1 MAKSTTPGGELMET
15 WTGTTTA
22 TATAA
27 TATVATATAAAA
39 VAQSQTGAGRLKM
52 MNKQQFT
59 RPFMWLIVAT
69 GFVAILFSAYRLPLA
84 RLDVKFLL
92 LALMVLVC
100 SRIAVPIPRVSG
112 RITVS
117 DTLIFLTMLL
127 YGGEAAILLA
137 AVEGLCSSVWISKKT
152 ITFIFN
158 SAVMACSTFVTV
170 WVLRLCFGEIVRITE
185 SGYTANFLVALC
197 VMAVTQYVANSGLI
211 AVEKSCKLNQSFW
224 QTWSTYYLWTS
235 VTFFAGASLAG
246 ITAHLIYTFGFYAV
260 LATVP
265 IIAIIFLTYQTY
277 LKNIEAAAAHAEQAE
292 RHVGELSLYINEL
305 KRSEEAREQILL
317 REQAAR
323 SEAEAA
329 NRIKDQFLA
338 TLSHELRTPLT
349 AIIGWTGLLRSRD
362 FDAELQAQALETV
375 ERNARTQAQLIDDL
389 LDVSRIVSGKLLL
402 DVSEVELDKVVAN
415 AINVVRPAA
424 DAKGI
429 RIAYDKEAK
438 RNFIK
443 GDAARLQQIAWNL
456 LSNAVKFT
464 PEGGF
469 VRVRLEC
476 AGAHVKLSVSDSGK
490 GIDADFLPHVFD
502 RFRQADSATTRNYG
516 GLGLGLAIVR
526 HLVELHGGTVGAESG
541 GEGQGAT
548 FSTTFPLLAVST
560 ETGCAEPARAGGR
573 DSRATSGR
581 PELGGL
587 KVLVVDDEPDTRQ
600 VISAVISKSGAEVKT
615 CASVLEALETLKRWK
630 PDILMSDI
638 GMPGED
644 GYSLIRKVRALS
656 IESGGLIPAAALTA
670 YARDDDRERALA
682 AGFQMHVAKP
692 IGSRELID
700 VLAGLAGRTI

>member
-1 MAKSTTPGGELMET
+1 
-15 WTGTTTA
+15 
-22 TATAA
+22 
-27 TATVATATAAAA
+27 
-39 VAQSQTGAGRLKM
+39 
-52 MNKQQFT
+52 
-59 RPFMWLIVAT
+59 
-69 GFVAILFSAYRLPLA
+69 
-84 RLDVKFLL
+84 
-92 LALMVLVC
+92 
-100 SRIAVPIPRVSG
+100 
-112 RITVS
+112 
-117 DTLIFLTMLL
+117 
-127 YGGEAAILLA
+127 
-137 AVEGLCSSVWISKKT
+137 
-152 ITFIFN
+152 
-158 SAVMACSTFVTV
+158 
-170 WVLRLCFGEIVRITE
+170 
-185 SGYTANFLVALC
+185 
-197 VMAVTQYVANSGLI
+197 
-211 AVEKSCKLNQSFW
+211 
-224 QTWSTYYLWTS
+224 
-235 VTFFAGASLAG
+235 
-246 ITAHLIYTFGFYAV
+246 
-260 LATVP
+260 
-265 IIAIIFLTYQTY
+265 
-277 LKNIEAAAAHAEQAE
+277 
-292 RHVGELSLYINEL
+292 
-305 KRSEEAREQILL
+305 
-317 REQAAR
+317 
-323 SEAEAA
+323 
-329 NRIKDQFLA
+329 
-338 TLSHELRTPLT
+338 
-349 AIIGWTGLLRSRD
+349 
-362 FDAELQAQALETV
+362 
-375 ERNARTQAQLIDDL
+375 LIDDL

-560 ETGCAEPARAGGR
+560 EARCAEPPRAGGR
-573 DSRATSGR
+573 DGGAASGR

-615 CASVLEALETLKRWK
+615 CASALEALETLKRWK

-656 IESGGLIPAAALTA
+656 IESGGRIPAAALTA